1 MPIHESPS
9 DLVRA
14 GLAAHVAGEWGALA
28 ALLDAASLDRW
39 CQEFI
44 IASTGGVAFEELRRE
59 LPGVRTVE
67 ELAQL
72 SSVELLMRF
81 LDASDPVT
89 EMNRTVAAAYAAVGI
104 ERPSNTIQR
113 RSARNFEIVNEKPR
127 SKNKALVTFREEGA
141 PDGVEKTWS
150 VRRDRTGQWWLR
162 MTSDVVHLPGVH
174 IDYIDDP
181 VVIAYLQRYSEQ

>member
-39 CQEFI
+39 CQV
-44 IASTGGVAFEELRRE
+44 IADTRGVAFEELRRK

-72 SSVELLMRF
+72 SSMELLMRF
-81 LDASDPVT
+81 LDASDPVS
-89 EMNRTVAAAYAAVGI
+89 EMNRTVAAAYAAAGI
-104 ERPSNTIQR
+104 ERPSNTIKR
-113 RSARNFEIVNEKPR
+113 RSDRNFEIINEKPL
-127 SKNKALVTFREEGA
+127 SKNKALVTFHEEGA

-150 VRRDRTGQWWLR
+150 VRCDRTGQWWLR

-181 VVIAYLQRYSEQ
+181 VVIAYLERYSEQ